1 MNALRIVVIGESWHG
16 SSCTGLAR
24 GFRAGGH
31 AVELI
36 GLDTF
41 VPTVDRSLA
50 ARALRRALAPFCRAQ
65 YNRRMLAAVHRL
77 RPDLVVVYKGTAV
90 APATLA
96 DFRRRGVWLC
106 HVMPDIRVEG
116 HWSLDPRIFGYFDH
130 VFTTKSF
137 GVAYFRER
145 HGVRNVSFLPHGFDP
160 HVHRPLAPVPSR
172 PVSFIGSPSPRK
184 EAYLRRLADA
194 VGWENLDVWGEGWGG
209 VRAGVLRR
217 SVHGAGVYGDF
228 YAAAVSG
235 SRINL
240 GLQHEGGPGYPS
252 GDLTTE
258 RTFLIPACGGFLLH
272 ERTGELAD
280 YYEEGRE
287 CACFGSPDELVEKV
301 SWYLRHDDER
311 VRIARAGHRRC
322 VRENALSVR
331 ADAIIRRFLAERPAG
346 AGAPVDAAP
355 GSRHA

>member
-41 VPTVDRSLA
+41 FPTVDRSLA
-50 ARALRRALAPFCRAQ
+50 ARALRRALAPFCRTQ
-65 YNRRMLAAVHRL
+65 YNRSMLAAVHRL

-96 DFRRRGVWLC
+96 DFQRRGVWLC
-106 HVMPDIRVEG
+106 HVMPDVGVEG
-116 HWSLDPRIFGYFDH
+116 HWLLDPRIFGYFDH

-137 GVAYFRER
+137 GAAYFRER

-160 HVHRPLAPVPSR
+160 QVHRPRAPHPSR
-172 PVSFIGSPSPRK
+172 PVSFIGSATPRK

-209 VRAGVLRR
+209 VRTDALRR
-217 SVHGAGVYGDF
+217 SVHGAAVYGDF

-240 GLQHEGGPGYPS
+240 GLLYEGHPGDPS

-258 RTFLIPACGGFLLH
+258 RTFHIPACGGFLLH
-272 ERTGELAD
+272 ERTAELAD

-287 CACFGSPDELVEKV
+287 CACFSSPDELVEKV

-311 VRIARAGHRRC
+311 VRIARAGHLRC
-322 VRENALSVR
+322 VRENALSAR
-331 ADAIIRRFLAERPAG
+331 ADAIVRRFLAERPAG
-346 AGAPVDAAP
+346 AGARVGDAP